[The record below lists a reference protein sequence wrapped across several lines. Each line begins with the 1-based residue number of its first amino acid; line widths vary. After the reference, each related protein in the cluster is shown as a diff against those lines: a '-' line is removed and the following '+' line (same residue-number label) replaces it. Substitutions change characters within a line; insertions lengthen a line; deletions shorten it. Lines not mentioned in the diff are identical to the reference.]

1 MRLPICRNIPAVPIS
16 HAHFDSDIGIAS
28 RQRYFIMVSARLY
41 PFRCLSHIQVYH
53 RFFCLR
59 QRFAGIGILKGYR
72 HMLRHRLRQQQ
83 YAIQHG
89 NTASS
94 FYPHA
99 RCVRKGS
106 FFRAVYPVLPCRLLR
121 CPQQVTFIVHPKSL
135 MSDTSACFSPVQTV
149 NFTCANSCLNA
160 KSTGAIIPPPHKPH
174 PSLLLSSDPQHPS
187 PSRKNQ
193 TP

>member
-99 RCVRKGS
+99 LAAYERG
-106 FFRAVYPVLPCRLLR
+106 FLLPC
-121 CPQQVTFIVHPKSL
+121 SL
-135 MSDTSACFSPVQTV
+135 SGFAMSTPPV
-149 NFTCANSCLNA
+149 
-160 KSTGAIIPPPHKPH
+160 STASHLYSPPPKV
-174 PSLLLSSDPQHPS
+174 
-187 PSRKNQ
+187 
-193 TP
+193 